1 VLRSNSQMST
11 KTKAI
16 TSNQR
21 LAKVGAQVTTRP
33 HRRAKGQGGL
43 TRSEILAAARELLEA
58 EGRKG
63 TTIRAIAEKA
73 GISSTALYFYFAD
86 LDAILI
92 EISDSISTWLA
103 DSLTGDAKRHKDPLT
118 AVESML
124 RSYVAFGLANPQ
136 AYALTFVDPKKFGQ
150 TVSIERSP
158 SQAERAVA
166 QFVESVGI
174 ALTSVGRNRRE
185 GEKLAHLL
193 WFSVHGL
200 VCMAISRP
208 ELLPGKPELLAK
220 DMAKLLLK
228 GGFT

>member
-1 VLRSNSQMST
+1 
-11 KTKAI
+11 
-16 TSNQR
+16 
-21 LAKVGAQVTTRP
+21 
-33 HRRAKGQGGL
+33 
-43 TRSEILAAARELLEA
+43 
-58 EGRKG
+58 
-63 TTIRAIAEKA
+63 
-73 GISSTALYFYFAD
+73 
-86 LDAILI
+86 
-92 EISDSISTWLA
+92 
-103 DSLTGDAKRHKDPLT
+103 
-118 AVESML
+118 
-124 RSYVAFGLANPQ
+124 
-136 AYALTFVDPKKFGQ
+136 
-150 TVSIERSP
+150 VSIERSP